1 MSRDTHFEEQQIE
14 KSFDLAI
21 FRRLASFTKPY
32 VRLLLLSGVLLL
44 FVTAVDLV
52 RPYLI
57 KVVIDDHISGYTR
70 EWKAL
75 DAAPTSRRLP
85 YTEYQGR
92 YYVLAEAL
100 EASPDAAAGKNA
112 PSAQLVKLDGDYYLL
127 PGYVP
132 PEEMEQAATV
142 IDQRGGVLLSKT
154 AADGFLAPSKAA
166 IIRLSLIFM
175 VLLVAALAISY
186 AQTLLLNHVGQ
197 RLVYD
202 MRAHLYDHLLG
213 QSLSF
218 YDRNPVGRLVTR
230 VTSDMKNISEMYT
243 DVLIHLVND
252 LLLLFGTLVIMLS
265 LNWKLALI
273 SLSTVPLVI
282 LASYLFRLK
291 AREAHRAV
299 KVKIARINATLSE
312 NLSGIRIIQQ
322 FRKEKE
328 LLNEFEAIN
337 RDHLNASMSEVK
349 VFGIFRPSMNLL
361 YTVALALLIWYS
373 GGRVLQGAI
382 ELGTLIAFIS
392 YTEQFFRPIFDLSEK
407 FNILQS
413 AMASSERIFLL
424 LEEDTKL
431 PERKLS
437 DMELSGGDRHR
448 LKEDF
453 KGHVVFDNVS
463 FQYQPGE
470 PVLKNVSFEV
480 KPGETLAIVGATGSG
495 KTTIISLL
503 SRLYDVTAGRILV
516 DGTDLRDFDKAFLRR
531 RIGVVLQDVFLFS
544 GDVLENITL
553 GDPSIS
559 EAEAVAAARRV
570 NADRFISRLPDQ
582 YHERVYERGATLST
596 GQRQLLSFA
605 RALAYNPAILILDEA
620 TSSIDTETEQL
631 IQDAIGKLTQGRTTI
646 VIAHRLSTIQHAD
659 RILVLHDGEIR
670 ETGTHDALLKKGGL
684 YYDLYRLQW
693 VGDRDAQ

>member
-1 MSRDTHFEEQQIE
+1 MTRDTHFEEQQIE

-21 FRRLASFTKPY
+21 FKRLANFTKPY
-32 VRLLLLSGVLLL
+32 VKLLILSGVLLL
-44 FVTAVDLV
+44 FVTAVDLI

-57 KVVIDDHISGYTR
+57 KIVIDDHISGYAK
-70 EWKAL
+70 EWKVLEAKPADPAENL
-75 DAAPTSRRLP
+75 TFA
-85 YTEYQGR
+85 EYQGR
-92 YYVLAEAL
+92 YYVRVDALEKAGAL
-100 EASPDAAAGKNA
+100 EAYNNAA
-112 PSAQLVKLDGDYYLL
+112 SAQLLKLEGGYYLL
-127 PGYVP
+127 PGYVEP
-132 PEEMEQAATV
+132 SKLGAVEAA
-142 IDQRGGVLLSKT
+142 IDQRGGRLLPET
-154 AADGFLAPSKAA
+154 AADGFLTHDKAA

-175 VLLVAALAISY
+175 GLLAGALAINY
-186 AQTLLLNHVGQ
+186 VQTLILNHVGQ

-202 MRAHLYDHLLG
+202 MRAHLYDHLLS

-243 DVLIHLVND
+243 DVLIHLIND
-252 LLLLFGTLVIMLS
+252 LLLLLGTLVIMLS

-322 FRKEKE
+322 FRKEKA
-328 LLNEFEAIN
+328 LMNEFEEIN
-337 RDHLNASMSEVK
+337 RDHLNASMSEVR

-361 YTVALALLIWYS
+361 YTVALALLLWYS
-373 GGRVLQGAI
+373 GGRVLQGVI
-382 ELGTLIAFIS
+382 ELGTLIAFVS
-392 YTEQFFRPIFDLSEK
+392 YTDQFFKPIFDLSEK

-424 LEEDTKL
+424 LEENSSL
-431 PERKLS
+431 PNGEKVL
-437 DMELSGGDRHR
+437 
-448 LKEDF
+448 EDGAF
-453 KGHVVFDNVS
+453 KGHVVFDDVS
-463 FQYQPGE
+463 FSYHADE

-480 KPGETLAIVGATGSG
+480 SPGETLAIVGATGSG

-503 SRLYDVTAGRILV
+503 SRLYDVGAGRILI
-516 DGTDLRDFDKAFLRR
+516 DGTDLRDYDKASLRR

-559 EAEAVAAARRV
+559 EAAAVAAARRV
-570 NADRFISRLPDQ
+570 NADHFICRMPGQ

-605 RALAYNPAILILDEA
+605 RALAYDPGILILDEA

-631 IQDAIGKLTQGRTTI
+631 IQDAIGKLTHGRTTI

-670 ETGTHDALLKKGGL
+670 ETGTHEELLNRGGL

-693 VGDRDAQ
+693 VGDADGI